1 MSQIIVLDA
10 SAIIAFLQGE
20 SADDVVRQ
28 ALHDSQCLV
37 SAANQAE
44 IIAKALDRGASPEA
58 IQRVLSDLAY
68 SNLH

>member
-20 SADDVVRQ
+20 SGDDVVRQ

-37 SAANQAE
+37 SAAN
-44 IIAKALDRGASPEA
+44 
-58 IQRVLSDLAY
+58 
-68 SNLH
+68 